1 MDRLISGYRQFRD
14 GYYKEHEALFRDLA
28 NRGQKPTKMIVGCSD
43 ARVDPA
49 ITFGTDP
56 GDVFMVRNVAN
67 LVPPYKSDNELH
79 GTSAALEFAVKGLK
93 VKNIVVLG
101 HARCGGVAS
110 LMGVGQMQQT
120 DFIEP
125 WMEIAKTAR
134 DHAKALAEI
143 HGHKPDSPEACR
155 ICEMEAVKVSLHNLM
170 TFPWIAEAVR
180 TGTVHI
186 HGWYFDITNGD
197 LQRLDGGS
205 FTRIV

>member
-1 MDRLISGYRQFRD
+1 MDRLIAGYRQFRD

-67 LVPPYKSDNELH
+67 LVPPFKKDDELH
-79 GTSAALEFAVKGLK
+79 GTSAALEFAVKGLV

-110 LMGVGQMQQT
+110 LMGAGQMKQT

-143 HGHKPDSPEACR
+143 HGHKPDGAEACR

-180 TGTVHI
+180 SGALHI
-186 HGWYFDITNGD
+186 HGWYFDITNGE

-205 FTRIV
+205 FVKIV